1 MAYYTRKD
9 FGSLFAINPGD
20 LSNYI
25 KRGKIVLSG
34 DLIDD
39 SIQINKEFIANR
51 LLKLNRG
58 KVETDDGVPNIQTPE
73 LGGSSPLITSPD
85 DLLAKE
91 KYHELQKKKI
101 IAEIAQKESATRL
114 NQFKIDKQKGELMPT
129 DMVKIIFTQHT
140 KSIVEEFK
148 NAVDGILTKFSK
160 RRDLDNAEVA
170 EIRGELIKVINSA
183 TENAVKTSKKNI
195 QNIISEYS
203 ETKEVGEHS

>member
-1 MAYYTRKD
+1 
-9 FGSLFAINPGD
+9 
-20 LSNYI
+20 
-25 KRGKIVLSG
+25 
-34 DLIDD
+34 
-39 SIQINKEFIANR
+39 
-51 LLKLNRG
+51 
-58 KVETDDGVPNIQTPE
+58 
-73 LGGSSPLITSPD
+73 
-85 DLLAKE
+85 
-91 KYHELQKKKI
+91 
-101 IAEIAQKESATRL
+101 
-114 NQFKIDKQKGELMPT
+114 MPT